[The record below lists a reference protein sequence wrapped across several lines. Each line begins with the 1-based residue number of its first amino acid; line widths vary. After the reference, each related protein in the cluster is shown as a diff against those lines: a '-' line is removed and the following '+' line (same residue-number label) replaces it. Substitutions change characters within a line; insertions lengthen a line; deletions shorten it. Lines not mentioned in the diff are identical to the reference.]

1 MTCHIMIL
9 LILSILFGLASTA
22 ILACAAAA
30 ACANRRW
37 PGISDVIHLPLPAAR
52 ASSPKPRPDTHPPP
66 GAPLL
71 STAMRLRQRILK

>member
-1 MTCHIMIL
+1 MIL
-9 LILSILFGLASTA
+9 LTLSILFGLASTA

-30 ACANRRW
+30 ARADRRW

-52 ASSPKPRPDTHPPP
+52 ARSPKPRPDREQPP

-71 STAMRLRQRILK
+71 STALRLRQTILR